1 MLHRQNTLFMIRQC
15 CLFKADVVSKDEKEN
30 GLREILNFGH
40 TIGHAIETIFDFK
53 MLHGECV
60 ALGMLAVLELAVK
73 QGTITQYQL
82 EQIRELLHYF
92 DLPLFVS
99 DVSKEKI
106 YQQMFLDKKV
116 NQNKI
121 RFVLPKRI
129 GEVYTTSEL
138 SEHDI
143 IKAIEFVQRKY
154 RDLDPIFVK
163 NAIIYV
169 SNDGQ
174 SWIEAG
180 RKENCEQNLK
190 K

>member
-1 MLHRQNTLFMIRQC
+1 
-15 CLFKADVVSKDEKEN
+15 
-30 GLREILNFGH
+30 
-40 TIGHAIETIFDFK
+40 

-143 IKAIEFVQRKY
+143 IKAIEFEKCPYQCEVSVTFTDDNGIRELN
-154 RDLDPIFVK
+154 RDFRNLDVPTDVLSFPMADYSPPADFSILGEDEAAAMYF
-163 NAIIYV
+163 NPESGELLLGDIII
-169 SNDGQ
+169 SL
-174 SWIEAG
+174 ERA
-180 RKENCEQNLK
+180 KEQAKEYGHSLK
-190 K
+190 R